1 MTTTALIIAAMSAG
15 FNLQTEAKLRAI
27 SAIETGDKDNVVGSR
42 GELSRYQIM
51 PSVWK
56 KHFAKKKCELHIPA
70 EAKRCAYVHV
80 LYLEYKF
87 QEAHAGREPS
97 AAQLYCM
104 WNIGLSGFRRRG
116 WLTSNCPSVVRER
129 AERFANLYIEYNKA
143 Q

>member
-1 MTTTALIIAAMSAG
+1 MLAAAGATMS
-15 FNLQTEAKLRAI
+15 LETEAKLSALA
-27 SAIETGDKDNVVGSR
+27 AIETGGRDEVIGTR

-56 KHFAKKKCELHIPA
+56 KHFAKQQCKLHIPA

-87 QEAHAGREPS
+87 MEANGNRKPS
-97 AAQLYCM
+97 AAQLYAM
-104 WNIGLSGFRRRG
+104 WNLGLSGFRRRG
-116 WLTSNCPSVVRER
+116 WLTSNCPAVVRER
-129 AERFANLYIEYNKA
+129 AERFANIYTDYTHS